1 MGSNPTSG
9 AFLFVGFCL
18 LTGVELFRGS
28 IVVSIPACHAGD
40 PGSIPGSG
48 VLFFL
53 LGFDTH
59 TKRTHTHTHTHTAP
73 RALSSKI
80 FLHHRW
86 PGPSEGARTPPD
98 YSHISPIYLHRERR
112 WCNG

>member
-1 MGSNPTSG
+1 VGSNPTSG

-18 LTGVELFRGS
+18 LTGLELFRGS

-48 VLFFL
+48 VLFFSWFL
-53 LGFDTH
+53 TH
-59 TKRTHTHTHTHTAP
+59 TQNEHTTHTHTDAAP

-80 FLHHRW
+80 FLHRW

-98 YSHISPIYLHRERR
+98 YTHISPTYLHRERR